1 VISLLPHS
9 LVEDV
14 LHSARDAFSAPLYTV
29 SFFGAVSIFGSVSF
43 CFLLRLFFWYEELEH
58 FVSKVV
64 SSILLLSFTLL
75 AVY

>member
-14 LHSARDAFSAPLYTV
+14 LHSARGAFSAPLYTV
-29 SFFGAVSIFGSVSF
+29 SFFGAVSMLPRPSF
-43 CFLLRLFFWYEELEH
+43 YFLLRLFFWYEELEH

-64 SSILLLSFTLL
+64 SSVLLLSFTLQ